1 MFNPMFSS
9 FKGNETPL
17 ELGEEGQGT
26 GVMMV
31 GLLAKKFHFQMRV
44 TRGGVEEVVVVVVVV
59 LVLRT
64 LRHQQRLFHVGNI
77 ISSSSNNNNFY
88 F

>member
-1 MFNPMFSS
+1 
-9 FKGNETPL
+9 
-17 ELGEEGQGT
+17 
-26 GVMMV
+26 MV

-44 TRGGVEEVVVVVVVV
+44 TRGGVEEVVVV

-88 F
+88 FLEGGVVSLLALGIEVCTYFCHDGMRKKRKNF